1 MSYSATSEAL
11 SDPLAFPYFAQVVP
25 PDVAQ
30 AAVMVE
36 MAKDVGWNSIC
47 SMFQDD
53 DYGTRGALA
62 TSSKACAE
70 GHGGDRGELRRQD
83 PQRHRGC
90 RDHHAGC
97 RINVLWCTEL
107 VHNSAP

>member
-11 SDPLAFPYFAQVVP
+11 SDPLAFPYFARVVP

-47 SMFQDD
+47 IMFQDD

-70 GHGGDRGELRRQD
+70 GLTVVTVASYDARTH
-83 PQRHRGC
+83 
-90 RDHHAGC
+90 
-97 RINVLWCTEL
+97 NVTEAVGIITL
-107 VHNSAP
+107 AAASTCSGAQS